1 MVRRIKMKKWISLAV
16 VAIGVAGCGTVPYRA
31 TFHGPV
37 VPAEGEEL
45 AVNQAVIVVDGSTS
59 MQLDK
64 IRVTRALV
72 ESFAQTMPDGDY
84 EAGMVIFGGDD
95 FEIHNLL
102 PVKESGMTLKAQT
115 IPFIGS
121 STPIGEC
128 FDQVK
133 GMIAQST
140 GRTAVILFSDGVA
153 TNANYAL
160 EAAKNLTASGDVCIH
175 TVQISNSEWGADLLR
190 QIAGTSNCGTA
201 RTGESIY
208 NPNAMDEFVRT
219 VFFTKG
225 EAPTPPQPPVLIP
238 VEEEKDSDGD
248 GVPDSKDECPD
259 TPKGAKVDERGCW
272 IVANVY
278 FDYDKAIV
286 KQEYVGDLMEVASV
300 LRQNPDMRIY
310 VDGHCDFRGSLQYN
324 QKLSERRAGAV
335 KNFLIDQGISA
346 DRLVTRGFGE
356 TRPIRPNTTEEN
368 MAMNRRVE
376 FSVIE

>member
-1 MVRRIKMKKWISLAV
+1 V
-16 VAIGVAGCGTVPYRA
+16 V
-31 TFHGPV
+31 
-37 VPAEGEEL
+37 
-45 AVNQAVIVVDGSTS
+45 
-59 MQLDK
+59 
-64 IRVTRALV
+64 
-72 ESFAQTMPDGDY
+72 
-84 EAGMVIFGGDD
+84 
-95 FEIHNLL
+95 
-102 PVKESGMTLKAQT
+102 
-115 IPFIGS
+115 
-121 STPIGEC
+121 
-128 FDQVK
+128 
-133 GMIAQST
+133 
-140 GRTAVILFSDGVA
+140 
-153 TNANYAL
+153 
-160 EAAKNLTASGDVCIH
+160 
-175 TVQISNSEWGADLLR
+175 
-190 QIAGTSNCGTA
+190 
-201 RTGESIY
+201 
-208 NPNAMDEFVRT
+208 
-219 VFFTKG
+219 
-225 EAPTPPQPPVLIP
+225 IP

-356 TRPIRPNTTEEN
+356 TDLIRPNTTEEN